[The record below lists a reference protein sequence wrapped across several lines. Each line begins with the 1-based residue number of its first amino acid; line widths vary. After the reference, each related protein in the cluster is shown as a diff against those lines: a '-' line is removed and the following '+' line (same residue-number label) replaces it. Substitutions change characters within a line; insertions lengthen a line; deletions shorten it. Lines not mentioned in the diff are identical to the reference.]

1 MASFFP
7 LILVCLLF
15 ALLLFILYRK
25 MLPGVSYSV
34 LREAKNNADVL
45 ASFPLLMLSVD
56 KSGLIL
62 AVHSLP
68 PDFTGE
74 INSDCSGRNWCE
86 FVHRNYHAGFLKALE
101 NTSLSGDSH
110 TFQYEA
116 RNGSA
121 LLRYEGHITA
131 ISKDK
136 LLICI
141 KDITDNRIAQEKLD
155 LVNTSES
162 ITTFVL
168 DIDLMMLTFDRE
180 DFLSK
185 LSGRNINRKMS
196 VKDVLSLF
204 PVEQGQ
210 NLLNAL
216 EGFLSGE
223 EGIPP
228 VSLKFNDTGN
238 WIIVKGLVVSGNS
251 AGKPTTIVATLR
263 DVTKSVAAENE
274 LLSLNLMLKNLLD
287 RIPIG
292 LYWKDRSLKYS
303 GASRVFLDDSGVSSE
318 EYLDD
323 NLWITEESRQIEGLV
338 METGKPVLNKLENV
352 CLSGSKDKIVN
363 ISRVP
368 LKSSDDVIVGLMVT
382 YTDVTEITKFRD
394 QLEQRKKFLSGLVD
408 NLPSGFFAKDP
419 SAGMTYRIWNR
430 EMEEIFGYT
439 ASEAVELKDW
449 NLFGTTAAAQLKSDD
464 DALLADPESG
474 KTAKIYKLQGRNGIK
489 TVSIGRV
496 LLYDDLLDS
505 TLVAGVVDD
514 ITRENEL
521 EDQLRQSQKMEA
533 IGRLAGGVAHDFNNL
548 LQVIMGAAEIGLNG
562 TGTTG
567 KSFDQIL
574 QATEKAMFLTRQL
587 LSFSRD
593 ESFRKSVFAVD
604 HRVGE
609 FVRMVHRIIGT
620 GAKLEF
626 HSGAHDAMINGDP
639 FQIEQV
645 LMNLLVNAKDAIPEG
660 RAGVINVE
668 TSTSMVSLYAGSDP
682 VECAVISVS
691 DNGDGIPENIRSR
704 IFEPFF
710 TTKSSDKGT
719 GLGLASSYGIVAKH
733 NGVLLVESTVDEG
746 SRFDACIPTFKGNI
760 ERVDETNSDQV
771 AERPFSPLTILLA
784 EDEEMVRDISK
795 TILES
800 AGHEIIEAENG
811 QVAVELFRENCDQ
824 IDMLI
829 FDAMMPVMNGSEA
842 FSRIQKVAPDIPV
855 LFCTGYSRDKLVKSF
870 SEEGITDVLQK
881 PYSAV
886 DLLNAVE
893 NLSRKK

>member
-7 LILVCLLF
+7 SLLALLF
-15 ALLLFILYRK
+15 LLLLLYILYRRL
-25 MLPGVSYSV
+25 LPGVSFAV
-34 LREAKNNADVL
+34 LRDATNNADLL
-45 ASFPLLMLSVD
+45 ASFPILTLSID
-56 KSGLIL
+56 KSGVII

-68 PDFTGE
+68 PDFAGE
-74 INSDCSGRNWCE
+74 FNSECSGKNWCDCI
-86 FVHRNYHAGFLKALE
+86 HRNHHAGFLKALRD
-101 NTSLSGDSH
+101 TSQSGDSH
-110 TFQYEA
+110 SF
-116 RNGSA
+116 
-121 LLRYEGHITA
+121 RYEVRNDSGLVHYEGRITA
-131 ISKDK
+131 YSQDRF
-136 LLICI
+136 LICV
-141 KDITDNRIAQEKLD
+141 KDITESRIAQEKLD

-168 DIDLMMLTFDRE
+168 DVDLMMLTFDRE

-185 LSGRNINRKMS
+185 LCGRAINRTMK
-196 VKDVLSLF
+196 VHDVLSLC
-204 PVEQGQ
+204 PVEHEQ
-210 NLLNAL
+210 NLLKAL

-238 WIIVKGLVVSGNS
+238 WIIVKGLVVSRNS
-251 AGKPTTIVATLR
+251 TGSPVTVVGTVR
-263 DVTKSVAAENE
+263 DVTKSVTAENE
-274 LLSLNLMLKNLLD
+274 LLSLNLMLKKLLD
-287 RIPIG
+287 GIPIG
-292 LYWKDRSLKYS
+292 LYWKDNNMKYS
-303 GASRVFLDDSGVSSE
+303 GASRVFLDDTGVSSE
-318 EYLDD
+318 EYLD
-323 NLWITEESRQIEGLV
+323 NSLWITGKSRQMEQQV

-352 CLSGSKDKIVN
+352 SLTGSKHKIVN

-368 LKSSDDVIVGLMVT
+368 LKSLDGVIVGLMVT
-382 YTDVTEITKFRD
+382 YTDVTEITRFRD
-394 QLEQRKKFLSGLVD
+394 QLEQGKKFLSGLVD
-408 NLPSGFFAKDP
+408 NLPAGFFAKDP

-430 EMEEIFGYT
+430 EMEEIFGFT

-449 NLFGTTAAAQLKSDD
+449 NLFGTKAAAKLKIDD

-474 KTAKIYKLQGRNGIK
+474 KTAKIYKLHGRNGVR
-489 TVSIGRV
+489 TVSIVRV

-548 LQVIMGAAEIGLNG
+548 LQVIMGAAEIGLTG
-562 TGTTG
+562 TGLQG
-567 KSFDQIL
+567 RSFNQIL
-574 QATEKAMFLTRQL
+574 QAAEKAMFLTRQL

-593 ESFRKSVFAVD
+593 ESFKKSVFAVN

-609 FVRMVHRIIGT
+609 FVRMVQRIIGT

-626 HSGAHDAMINGDP
+626 KSGAHDAMINGDP

-645 LMNLLVNAKDAIPEG
+645 LMNLLVNAKDAIPEE

-668 TSTSMVSLYAGSDP
+668 TSISMVSLYAGSAP
-682 VECAVISVS
+682 VECAVVSVS
-691 DNGDGIPENIRSR
+691 DNGDGIPEEIKSR

-733 NGVLLVESTVDEG
+733 NGVLLVDSIVGEG
-746 SRFDACIPTFKGNI
+746 SRFDVCIPTYKGDW
-760 ERVDETNSDQV
+760 ERVDEINSDLAV
-771 AERPFSPLTILLA
+771 EKPFSPLTILLA
-784 EDEEMVRDISK
+784 EDEDMVREISK

-811 QVAVELFRENCDQ
+811 QVAVELFLQKCDE

-855 LFCTGYSRDKLVKSF
+855 LYCTGYSRDKLVKSF

-893 NLSRKK
+893 NLNRKK